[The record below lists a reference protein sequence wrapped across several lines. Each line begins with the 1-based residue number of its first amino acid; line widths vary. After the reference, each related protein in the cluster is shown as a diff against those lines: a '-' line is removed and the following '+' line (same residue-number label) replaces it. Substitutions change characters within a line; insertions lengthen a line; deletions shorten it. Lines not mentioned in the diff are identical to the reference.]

1 MYVSFQSAV
10 KQRKNDGMLTGRRGG
25 TGGVVKII
33 IIIIIIKS
41 ERNHNVIV

>member
-33 IIIIIIKS
+33 IIIIIKS